1 MTKLAFHMHL
11 KRFVTLIAVAAALSG
26 CSEKPVE
33 LTLVTP
39 LVEVDREI
47 VADLHELFANE
58 NVLTN
63 IRLTEQALSEQDAI
77 DAVLSGQADLALVSN
92 TVAYHPEL
100 ATVMP
105 LYPTVLHMA
114 RRHGVDLVAA
124 ADSAHDLT
132 VYAGPEGAV
141 TRGMFERIATRIGI
155 DFGAYRFVESPV
167 EVPDIVIVFAP
178 ISPERLAEYP
188 DLVLASVETPAEIG
202 QGGIVDAAV
211 LLNPHFR
218 PFVIPVGTYGDA
230 TPEPIVTIAVDQM
243 LVTRSNVEASVV
255 YDLIG
260 DVLRLRPALAAKRP
274 GLFHNLSG
282 DFDPGRSRFM
292 LHAGTQDYLQREE
305 PSVYERYSG
314 IAEVVVTLFVAI
326 ASASVAGVRIYQR
339 RRKNRIDEF
348 YSQTIALQR
357 SVTKAS
363 TPDERANAIRAVR
376 DLQVRAFDLL
386 VDEKLAADESFRI
399 FITLSNDVLQQL
411 EVGKEG

>member
-292 LHAGTQDYLQREE
+292 LHAGTQDY
-305 PSVYERYSG
+305 P
-314 IAEVVVTLFVAI
+314 
-326 ASASVAGVRIYQR
+326 SVAGVRIYQR